1 MARALSRE
9 RACLDA
15 NQVWPDLGSASWE
28 DRASG
33 LCPPHSQGR
42 RSEKPDRK
50 VRDICRRRGASPEQ
64 RPRDLKRPSRA
75 RGETRV
81 AILPYFCAPCSRQ
94 SNSLAGGEAPY
105 VNVMRRDR
113 RRGDAY
119 MNHWIETR
127 SVLDAV
133 SSLSDQCLTQGAAT
147 PHGRCPWGASVFSY
161 QRLSSAVRM
170 DAGLDMGALHRQL
183 NFPFSSEHG
192 APNVGRSHIGAATLS
207 QTHQ

>member
-1 MARALSRE
+1 MPTKLGQIWDRPHGKTERAGFALPTLRVGGPRSLIGRSGMFVARE
-9 RACLDA
+9 R
-15 NQVWPDLGSASWE
+15 G
-28 DRASG
+28 
-33 LCPPHSQGR
+33 GR
-42 RSEKPDRK
+42 LAQRSY
-50 VRDICRRRGASPEQ
+50 
-64 RPRDLKRPSRA
+64 L
-75 RGETRV
+75 
-81 AILPYFCAPCSRQ
+81 LYAPCSRQ

-133 SSLSDQCLTQGAAT
+133 SSLSDHCLTQGAAT

-161 QRLSSAVRM
+161 QRLSSTVRM

-192 APNVGRSHIGAATLS
+192 APNVGRSHIGAAPLS

>member
-1 MARALSRE
+1 MPTKLGQIWDRPHGKTERAGFALPTLRVGGPRSLIGRSGMFVAGEGQAQNSGPETLRDPRE
-9 RACLDA
+9 RGGD
-15 NQVWPDLGSASWE
+15 S
-28 DRASG
+28 
-33 LCPPHSQGR
+33 
-42 RSEKPDRK
+42 RSDPT
-50 VRDICRRRGASPEQ
+50 
-64 RPRDLKRPSRA
+64 L
-75 RGETRV
+75 
-81 AILPYFCAPCSRQ
+81 LCAPCSRQ

-133 SSLSDQCLTQGAAT
+133 SSLSDHCLTQGAAT
-147 PHGRCPWGASVFSY
+147 PHGRCPWGASVFSF
-161 QRLSSAVRM
+161 QRLSSAVQM